1 MKKDNQ
7 KEAITLKESPESLG
21 TIQLTSG
28 RKSPVNEKRGW
39 EETFTVAEKK
49 ALEGNIVKAAKDNDG
64 ETYVTLQQEEFLLM
78 NKEDQEDDD
87 SQYSDESGSR
97 KPGRKPLPDE
107 EVSDSEQDPKV
118 KRKAQNRVAQRA
130 FRERKERY
138 VRELEV
144 KLKETQESNMITT
157 AQLVRENHTLR
168 SFIYRLEVENHALKG
183 IPYPTPRYENNQTN
197 SPYPNIAPLLPFCLP
212 SPKSSDGPASPPSQ
226 SNRTSQSPSRKS
238 SQSPSRKSSQS
249 PSRKSTQPLEYT
261 FSISTPASLKPANSS
276 SPNVNKKQVIEPVP
290 LYPPDNLPKT
300 SKSFD
305 QEEFCQRLSA
315 KVCDEAMDRLLNEP
329 LFDTLGK
336 LNLEP
341 FELFQPQKTDKA
353 PEIWTT
359 LKEHPQFEKSS
370 QEKVFRAVKD
380 LAISSDE
387 GPLLEEGDLK
397 DILSRMEQGSFFI

>member
-7 KEAITLKESPESLG
+7 KETITLKESLEPLD
-21 TIQLTSG
+21 TIQLTSD

-144 KLKETQESNMITT
+144 KLKETQESNMIAT
-157 AQLVRENHTLR
+157 AQLIRENHTLR

-183 IPYPTPRYENNQTN
+183 IPYPTPRYENNQTS

-212 SPKSSDGPASPPSQ
+212 PPKSSDSPASPPSQ
-226 SNRTSQSPSRKS
+226 SKRTSQSPSNK
-238 SQSPSRKSSQS
+238 PSQS

-261 FSISTPASLKPANSS
+261 FSITTPASLKPMNSS

-300 SKSFD
+300 NKSFD

-315 KVCDEAMDRLLNEP
+315 EVCDEAMDRLLNEP

-341 FELFQPQKTDKA
+341 FELFQPQKTHKA
-353 PEIWTT
+353 PKIWTT

-387 GPLLEEGDLK
+387 GPLLEEDDLK
-397 DILSRMEQGSFFI
+397 NILSRMEQGSFFI